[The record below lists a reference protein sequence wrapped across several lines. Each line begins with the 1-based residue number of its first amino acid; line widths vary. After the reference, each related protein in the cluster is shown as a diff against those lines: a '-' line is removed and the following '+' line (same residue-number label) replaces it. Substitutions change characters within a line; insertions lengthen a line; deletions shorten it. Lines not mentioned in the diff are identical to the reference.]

1 MKAKR
6 TSVRYDVYVGSVYIY
21 DCEGWLNEGMW
32 VYEII
37 KESENMKDKRMW
49 VGRMT
54 ECNSVDG
61 YVLKWESINEGD
73 NVYMN
78 VIVGHNMLK
87 KLSLLN

>member
-1 MKAKR
+1 
-6 TSVRYDVYVGSVYIY
+6 
-21 DCEGWLNEGMW
+21 MW

-37 KESENMKDKRMW
+37 KESENVKDKRMW
-49 VGRMT
+49 VGRMN

-87 KLSLLN
+87 NLSLLN